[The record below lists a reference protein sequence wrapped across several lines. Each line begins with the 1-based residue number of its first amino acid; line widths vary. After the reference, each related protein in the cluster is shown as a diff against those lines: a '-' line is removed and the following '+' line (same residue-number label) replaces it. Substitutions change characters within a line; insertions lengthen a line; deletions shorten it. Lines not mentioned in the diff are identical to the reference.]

1 MRSSLI
7 LFISCLTVMG
17 SFYEKG
23 LAGEA
28 GPEVSVQ
35 NFYQASAD
43 GDVETM
49 KTLIT
54 GPFYKRRQRL
64 LEENQGYADF
74 LKDYY
79 FGVSTEIA
87 STEIKDSTGKAVI
100 VVSQTFQDGSQID
113 TTLLLKKENDGSWKI
128 YDELLTD

>member
-1 MRSSLI
+1 MRNSLI
-7 LFISCLTVMG
+7 LIISCFAIIFCFHHT
-17 SFYEKG
+17 G
-23 LAGEA
+23 LAAEA
-28 GPEVSVQ
+28 GPVQAVQ

-79 FGVSTEIA
+79 FRVDTEIVSTAIE
-87 STEIKDSTGKAVI
+87 DSTGKAVV
-100 VVSQTFQDGSQID
+100 VVSQAFQDGSRIN
-113 TTLLLKKENDGSWKI
+113 TTLFLNKENDGSWKI
-128 YDELLTD
+128 NDELLTE

>member
-1 MRSSLI
+1 VTFHS
-7 LFISCLTVMG
+7 
-17 SFYEKG
+17 KG

-28 GPEVSVQ
+28 GPADTVQ
-35 NFYQASAD
+35 SFYQASAD

-49 KTLIT
+49 KALIT

-79 FGVSTEIA
+79 FRVDTEIVSTDIEDTA
-87 STEIKDSTGKAVI
+87 GKAVI
-100 VVSQTFQDGSQID
+100 VVSQTFQDGSRIN
-113 TTLLLKKENDGSWKI
+113 TTLLLKKENDGSWRI
-128 YDELLTD
+128 NDEQLTE